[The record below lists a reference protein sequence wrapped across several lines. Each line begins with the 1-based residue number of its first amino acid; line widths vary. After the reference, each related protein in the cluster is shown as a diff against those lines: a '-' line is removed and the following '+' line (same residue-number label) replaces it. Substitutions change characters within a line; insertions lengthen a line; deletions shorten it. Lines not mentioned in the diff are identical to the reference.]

1 MCRIMEKILSKYITN
16 FLMINNLINE
26 NHFGFM
32 QKRSTTT
39 QFITTLEDWYDAMF
53 KKKNIDCIFI
63 DFKKAF
69 DSVPHDLLLK
79 KLYDIGIQGKI
90 IKWIAEFL
98 SYRTFEVK
106 IVNEVSQTRKI
117 TSGVP
122 QGSVLGPLLF
132 LIYINDLPEAMP
144 KEIKIK
150 MFADDVKIYNVH
162 SNKIER
168 NQLNFAI
175 KKIEEW
181 SKLWKIDISPNKTFI
196 MHIGKNNPKDQYKI
210 NDNIINEVESIR
222 DLGIIIDNKLKFD
235 IHLNKIIQRVYS
247 RMRFVFNVIKS
258 RTTGTWITI
267 YKSYIRPLLEYS
279 PEAWNPLQKSE
290 ITRLEKCQKY
300 FTKILFKKCRLP
312 YVEYYNRLEYLKI
325 QTLEN
330 RRKIYDLVLTYK
342 ILNGYTHFNPTKFFN
357 LSSRR
362 NESSKIR
369 ILSKGQNKFSSKSFV
384 NRVTK
389 NWNVLDSQTILANSP
404 LSFKNKLK
412 SILVQ

>member
-1 MCRIMEKILSKYITN
+1 
-16 FLMINNLINE
+16 MINNLINE
-26 NHFGFM
+26 NQFGFM

-132 LIYINDLPEAMP
+132 LIYINDLPEVMP

-175 KKIEEW
+175 KK
-181 SKLWKIDISPNKTFI
+181 N
-196 MHIGKNNPKDQYKI
+196 
-210 NDNIINEVESIR
+210 
-222 DLGIIIDNKLKFD
+222 
-235 IHLNKIIQRVYS
+235 
-247 RMRFVFNVIKS
+247 
-258 RTTGTWITI
+258 
-267 YKSYIRPLLEYS
+267 
-279 PEAWNPLQKSE
+279 
-290 ITRLEKCQKY
+290 
-300 FTKILFKKCRLP
+300 
-312 YVEYYNRLEYLKI
+312 
-325 QTLEN
+325 
-330 RRKIYDLVLTYK
+330 
-342 ILNGYTHFNPTKFFN
+342 
-357 LSSRR
+357 
-362 NESSKIR
+362 
-369 ILSKGQNKFSSKSFV
+369 
-384 NRVTK
+384 
-389 NWNVLDSQTILANSP
+389 
-404 LSFKNKLK
+404 
-412 SILVQ
+412 